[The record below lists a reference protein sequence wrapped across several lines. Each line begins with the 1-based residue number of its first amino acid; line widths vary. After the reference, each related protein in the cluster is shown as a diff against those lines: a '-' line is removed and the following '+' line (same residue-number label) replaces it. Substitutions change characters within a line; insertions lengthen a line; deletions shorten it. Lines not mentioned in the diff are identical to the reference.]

1 MTPRTAWFSRQRDVK
16 KIKGRRAMKHSRRR
30 ALELAAAA
38 ALLPAANCLA
48 RADTFPSRPVTL
60 VVPFPPGGPT
70 DTIARIVS
78 GPMQAALGQSVV
90 IENVNGGGGIVG
102 MERVA
107 RASPDGYTLCVGHWG
122 THVVLG
128 ATKKLSFDVLNDFEP
143 VALVAD
149 TPIWLVARKNFPA
162 GDLKELIA
170 WLKANPG
177 KGLAGAVGVGGGS
190 DLDADYF
197 EKVTGTK
204 FQLIPYLGAAPLTQ
218 DMLAGRIDLFLGM
231 AAATF
236 PFVRSGQMKAYAV
249 MAKTRWWDAPDVPT
263 MAEEGVPG
271 LYASFWH
278 GLWAPKG
285 TPKEI
290 VGKLNSAVR
299 VALADP
305 TVRQR
310 FAEQGQAVPPP
321 DQQTPEALGAL
332 QRAEIKKWWPIIKAA
347 GIEAE

>member
-1 MTPRTAWFSRQRDVK
+1 MGEAA
-16 KIKGRRAMKHSRRR
+16 ILARRR
-30 ALELAAAA
+30 VLQLAAAA
-38 ALLPAANCLA
+38 ALQAAPGVA
-48 RADTFPSRPVTL
+48 RADAFPSRAVTL

-70 DTIARIVS
+70 DTLARIVA
-78 GPMQAALGQSVV
+78 GPMAAKLGQSVV
-90 IENVNGGGGIVG
+90 IENVNGAGGIVG

-107 RASPDGYTLCVGHWG
+107 RATPEGYTLIVGHWA

-128 ATKKLSFDVLNDFEP
+128 ATKKLPFDVLNDFEP
-143 VALVAD
+143 VALLAD
-149 TPIWLVARKNFPA
+149 TPMWLVARKDLPA
-162 GDLKELIA
+162 NNLKELIV
-170 WLKANPG
+170 WLKQHPG
-177 KGLAGAVGVGGGS
+177 KALAGAVGVGGAS
-190 DLDADYF
+190 DLDANYF
-197 EKVTGTK
+197 ENATGTK
-204 FQLIPYLGAAPLTQ
+204 IRMVPYLGAAPLNQ
-218 DMLAGRIDLFLGM
+218 DLLAGRIDLFLGM

-249 MAKTRWWDAPDVPT
+249 MAKERWWGAPDIPT

-285 TPKEI
+285 TPTDV

-305 TVRQR
+305 AVKAK
-310 FAEQGQAVPPP
+310 FAQQGQAVPPP
-321 DQQTPEALGAL
+321 AQQSPKALGDL

-347 GIEAE
+347 GFAAK

>member
-1 MTPRTAWFSRQRDVK
+1 MRL
-16 KIKGRRAMKHSRRR
+16 SRR
-30 ALELAAAA
+30 LVLQFAAAA
-38 ALLPAANCLA
+38 AGLPAARRFA

-70 DTIARIVS
+70 DTIARIIS
-78 GPMQAALGQSVV
+78 GPMQNALGQSVV
-90 IENVNGGGGIVG
+90 IENVNGAGGIVG
-102 MERVA
+102 LERVA
-107 RASPDGYTLCVGHWG
+107 RAAPDGYTLCVGHWG

-128 ATKKLSFDVLNDFEP
+128 ATKKLPFDVLNDFEP
-143 VALVAD
+143 VALLGD
-149 TPIWLVARKNFPA
+149 TPIWLVARKNLPA
-162 GDLKELIA
+162 RDLKELIA

-177 KGLAGAVGVGGGS
+177 KALAGAVGVGGAS
-190 DLDADYF
+190 DLNADYF
-197 EKVTGTK
+197 ENATGTK
-204 FQLIPYLGAAPLTQ
+204 FRLVPYLGAAPLDQ
-218 DMLAGRIDLFLGM
+218 DLLAGRIDLFLGM

-236 PFVRSGQMKAYAV
+236 PFVRAGEMKAYAV
-249 MAKTRWWDAPDVPT
+249 MARTRWWDAPDVPT
-263 MAEEGVPG
+263 MQEQGVPG

-305 TVRQR
+305 GVKQR

-321 DQQTPEALGAL
+321 DRQTPDALGQL
-332 QRAEIKKWWPIIKAA
+332 QRAEINKWWPIIKAA
-347 GIEAE
+347 GIAAE